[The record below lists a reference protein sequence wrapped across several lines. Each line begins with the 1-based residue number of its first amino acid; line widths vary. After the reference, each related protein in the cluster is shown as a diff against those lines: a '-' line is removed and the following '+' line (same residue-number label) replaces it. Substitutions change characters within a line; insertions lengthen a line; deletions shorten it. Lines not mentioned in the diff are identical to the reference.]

1 MSVVLNTIT
10 LTLYCDW
17 MKKAQTNR
25 QKKKSSFTQ
34 AQLKA
39 LDPYKYAARYH
50 FKKSQENGHYYLKK
64 QNKTKTTYNSFLECL
79 NSVSSS
85 FFKFST
91 NLIGL

>member
-1 MSVVLNTIT
+1 
-10 LTLYCDW
+10 

-34 AQLKA
+34 AQLEA

-64 QNKTKTTYNSFLECL
+64 TKTKQ
-79 NSVSSS
+79 
-85 FFKFST
+85 
-91 NLIGL
+91 